1 MPLTRDE
8 QPGHASVKRLLAA
21 ALVGLQLQAATVQAC
36 NYIKFKAGDG
46 TPIAGRDMQFAKT
59 QEFWPTQFRTR
70 PKGLKFKIEDI
81 LDPKYQKAG
90 SLASWT
96 VKYPYVAVNVFDRFG
111 SGAYMCLCCRVQP

>member
-1 MPLTRDE
+1 MPFTRDE

-46 TPIAGRDMQFAKT
+46 TPIAARDMQFTKT
-59 QEFWPTQFRTR
+59 EEFFPTQFRTR
-70 PKGLKFKIEDI
+70 PKGLNFKIENI
-81 LDPKYQKAG
+81 LDPKYAKAG

-96 VKYPYVAVNVFDRFG
+96 VKYPYIAVDVLGGLG
-111 SGAYMCLCCRVQP
+111 SGAYACLRCRVQP